1 MVLSAFLARRLYALC
16 ESIPNSRTS
25 VICSLSSV
33 LCFLTPETFCFLRT
47 CYLKNTPMGLRSKNS
62 MPTNLS
68 GQIERITFTN
78 EENGFTIA
86 QVKVPGRHELVT
98 VVGSLMAPMPG
109 EILDMRGEWSDHPRF
124 GRQFKVVEYRTR
136 VPVTVYGI
144 RKYLGSGMIKG
155 LGPVMA
161 GRIVDRFGQKTLDII
176 GTDIQRLLEVEGI
189 GKKRIDMIAKAW
201 DAQSEIRDVMLF
213 LQSHG
218 VSSGYAAKIF
228 KHYGSQS
235 ISVVKQNPY
244 RLASDIFGIGFLT
257 ADQIA
262 GKLGFEKDSRLRV
275 EAGILY
281 VLHQLCDEGHVYFP
295 YEPLVSKSC
304 DILGV
309 NRETVV
315 RALGNL
321 ALDQKI
327 VIEDTNERADTF
339 KQNIKAVYL
348 TRFHL
353 CETGIARRLT
363 TLVHASKTIRDID
376 TDKAIDWMQRRLS
389 ITLAENQ
396 MKAVVWAI
404 ENKVLV
410 ITGGPGTGKTTI
422 IKAVLKIYARLK
434 SGILLAAPTGR
445 AAKRMSEAT
454 GFEAKTIH
462 RLLEYSLQK
471 GGFQRHEDKPLE
483 CDVLVIDEASMIDT
497 TLMYH
502 LLKAVPPMATF
513 ILVGD
518 VNQLPSVGA
527 GNVLND
533 IIASEAVPVVT
544 LDKIFRQA
552 KTSQIVVNA
561 HKINQGRVP
570 SVNAS
575 QATDVQNDFY
585 FIEQEDPEK
594 VLDIILELSKNRIP
608 QRFGFDPVD
617 EIQVLTP
624 MHRGVVGAGNL
635 NHQLQ
640 AVLNPGEGGITR
652 GDRTYRVNDK
662 VMQIRNNYDKDVFN
676 GDIGRITAIAWESRE
691 VLISIDGREVVYD
704 FSDLDEIVT
713 AYAVSVHKSQ
723 GSEYP
728 AVIIPIVTQHYILL
742 QRNLIY
748 TAVTRG
754 KELVVIVGSRKAMTI
769 GVNNNKTRQRYT
781 RLCHRLRSRGS
792 GFK

>member
-1 MVLSAFLARRLYALC
+1 
-16 ESIPNSRTS
+16 
-25 VICSLSSV
+25 
-33 LCFLTPETFCFLRT
+33 
-47 CYLKNTPMGLRSKNS
+47 
-62 MPTNLS
+62 MPTTLS
-68 GQIERITFTN
+68 GQVEKITFTN

-86 QVKVPGRHELVT
+86 RVKVPERHELVT
-98 VVGSLMAPMPG
+98 VVGTLMAPMPG
-109 EILDMRGEWSDHPRF
+109 EILEMRGEWSDHPRF
-124 GRQFKVVEYRTR
+124 GRQFKVIEYRTR
-136 VPVTVYGI
+136 VPATVYGI

-176 GTDIQRLLEVEGI
+176 ETDIQRLLEVEGI

-213 LQSHG
+213 LQGHG

-304 DILGV
+304 DILDV
-309 NRETVV
+309 NREPVIS
-315 RALGNL
+315 ALGNL
-321 ALDQKI
+321 ARDQKI
-327 VIEDTNERADTF
+327 VIEDINETADTF
-339 KQNIKAVYL
+339 KQNLKAVYL

-363 TLVHASKTIRDID
+363 TLVHATKAIRDID
-376 TDKAIDWMQRRLS
+376 SDKAIDWVQRRLS

-422 IKAVLKIYARLK
+422 INAVLKIYARLK

-483 CDVLVIDEASMIDT
+483 CDVLIIDEASMIDT
-497 TLMYH
+497 PLMYH

-533 IIASEAVPVVT
+533 IIASTVVPVVT

-570 SVNAS
+570 SVSAD
-575 QATDVQNDFY
+575 QATDPQNDFY

-594 VLDIILELSKNRIP
+594 VLEIILELSKNRIP

-691 VLISIDGREVVYD
+691 VLISIDGRAVVYD
-704 FSDLDEIVT
+704 FSDLDEIVP

-781 RLCHRLRSRGS
+781 RLCHRLSS
-792 GFK
+792 I